1 MARSGFGITAKSM
14 SAWIEQDEISP
25 YLAKFEAKEVTKSL
39 KKGRTQVGRAARKE
53 AFGVYDSET
62 FKYSKTGNLRASIGY
77 ASIRKGTIGV
87 VAGPLRKKGRISKTS
102 GKVVGRKAGFH
113 RHLVEFGT
121 KAHVIVPKNLGGRLA
136 VLGGFATV
144 VHHRGAKPHPW
155 MTRGRDRIVAAADR
169 AFGEFVRKE
178 YE

>member
-53 AFGVYDSET
+53 AFAVYDADN
-62 FKYSKTGNLRASIGY
+62 FPYSRTGNLRKSIGY
-77 ASIRKGTIGV
+77 ASIRKGAIGV
-87 VAGPLRKKGRISKTS
+87 VAGPLRKAGRISKTT
-102 GKVVGRKAGFH
+102 GKTVGRKAGFH

-121 KAHVIVPKNLGGRLA
+121 KPHLILPKSTGGRLK
-136 VLGGFATV
+136 VLGGFLPYV
-144 VHHRGAKPHPW
+144 EHPGAKPHPW
-155 MTRGRDRIVAAADR
+155 MTRGRNRIVAAADR
-169 AFGEFVRKE
+169 AFREFVRKE